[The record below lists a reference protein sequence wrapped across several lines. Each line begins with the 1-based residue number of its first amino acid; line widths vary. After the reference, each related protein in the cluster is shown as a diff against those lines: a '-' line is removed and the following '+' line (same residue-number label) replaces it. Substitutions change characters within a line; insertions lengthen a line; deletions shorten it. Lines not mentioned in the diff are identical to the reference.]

1 MRKQLERNE
10 LIQRNSGL
18 RENTAAEEKFCKGS
32 QTKNNLTNRRGT
44 KHPAWLPDFPGT
56 AILAQEATK

>member
-18 RENTAAEEKFCKGS
+18 RENTAAEENCIPKA
-32 QTKNNLTNRRGT
+32 
-44 KHPAWLPDFPGT
+44 KHQIPPYEDMML
-56 AILAQEATK
+56 LA